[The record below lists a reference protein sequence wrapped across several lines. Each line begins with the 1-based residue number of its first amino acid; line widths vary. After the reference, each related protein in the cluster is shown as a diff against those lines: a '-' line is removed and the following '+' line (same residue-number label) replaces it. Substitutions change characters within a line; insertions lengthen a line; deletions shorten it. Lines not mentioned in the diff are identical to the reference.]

1 MRSRRQRP
9 QAIRVRG
16 ALIRPVRRT
25 DSKSAELQAGHNPV
39 DVAETGSAASVR
51 GAATAA
57 GPPIATDTFC
67 IFDVILLSRNK
78 WMPCSRL
85 NHCF

>member
-1 MRSRRQRP
+1 MRNSRQRL

-16 ALIRPVRRT
+16 APILPVLRT
-25 DSKSAELQAGHNPV
+25 DSKSAELQAGHRPAEV
-39 DVAETGSAASVR
+39 SETGTTAVSGRS
-51 GAATAA
+51 AATAA

-78 WMPCSRL
+78 WMPCS
-85 NHCF
+85 